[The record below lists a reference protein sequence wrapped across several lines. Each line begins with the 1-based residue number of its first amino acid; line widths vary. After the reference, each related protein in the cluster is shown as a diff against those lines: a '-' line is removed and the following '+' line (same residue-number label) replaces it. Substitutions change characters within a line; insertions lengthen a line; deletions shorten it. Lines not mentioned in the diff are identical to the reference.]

1 MCDLPLLLKMASP
14 SFLTTWK
21 QNLILI
27 FRGIFYK
34 LFEVIS
40 DMEETGKGTQ

>member
-1 MCDLPLLLKMASP
+1 MASP
-14 SFLTTWK
+14 NYLTTLK

-40 DMEETGKGTQ
+40 GMEETDKGTQ